1 MDDIA
6 ILKYKNINPNNLSI
20 TDFDIKYN
28 SETFYIQGPIFNDYE
43 LLNYNSKKY
52 IELKLDDTKPSH
64 INFLNL
70 VDTIELKLKNYTNK
84 TIKTQVITNI
94 QNKKSLKV
102 KIFDDN
108 TIIFDI
114 DKNKINNLN
123 GSKISLLF
131 KLEFYN
137 IYYSWVAIQIL
148 QLK

>member
-1 MDDIA
+1 MDNIA
-6 ILKYKNINPNNLSI
+6 ILKYKNINPNNLFI

-28 SETFYIQGPIFNDYE
+28 LDDFYIQSPIFNDYE

-52 IELKLDDTKPSH
+52 IELKLDNTKISH

-70 VDTIELKLKNYTNK
+70 IDTIELKLNIYKKNP
-84 TIKTQVITNI
+84 IKTQIITNI

-102 KIFDDN
+102 KILDN
-108 TIIFDI
+108 DTTIFDI
-114 DKNKINNLN
+114 NKNKMTSLN
-123 GSKISLLF
+123 GNKISLLF

-137 IYYSWVAIQIL
+137 IYYSWIAIQIL